1 MASVAFKLARSFYF
15 STLAGAIAGP
25 GTQDLRERLRT
36 PLGGGVLETATA
48 WYHSKAIKSA
58 ASGYQKEETCMR
70 LISQGICGATLALVA
85 GSAAA
90 ADSTVTWYG
99 VADTFIQYLD
109 NGGNHSFS
117 ERSGGATGSQ
127 FGLKGNE
134 DLGGGLAAQFDVET
148 GFNINN
154 GTLFADT
161 TSLFYRQAWVG
172 LNHSTYGS
180 LSMGRQ
186 YEPSFRVVYP
196 ADPFRANE
204 VLSPFSAAVLT
215 VDKKTLST
223 QYDSGRAS
231 NSILY
236 QSPNMGGLQLY
247 GMYAF
252 ASTVTQPVPA
262 TTGNM
267 LNLGA
272 SYTGYGLYAGL
283 AYVNQH
289 PGQGTIAGLPT
300 ALSLLGTEHFI
311 GALAYRVGI
320 VNFQFNYSYNRAQDP
335 SARSL
340 AAVLGTAHSLSI
352 AELGATIQ
360 ATAADTIEIA
370 GIQRNVRGAHD
381 NAPGIQ
387 IGADHA
393 ISKRTSFYVRAG
405 YIKNN
410 GSATVSWPGV
420 TVSEPGTKQVL
431 ATVGMTHRF

>member
-1 MASVAFKLARSFYF
+1 MN
-15 STLAGAIAGP
+15 
-25 GTQDLRERLRT
+25 
-36 PLGGGVLETATA
+36 
-48 WYHSKAIKSA
+48 
-58 ASGYQKEETCMR
+58 EETGMR
-70 LISQGICGATLALVA
+70 LISQGICGATLVLAA

-90 ADSTVTWYG
+90 QSSVTLYG
-99 VADTFIQYLD
+99 VTDTFVQYLD
-109 NGGNHSFS
+109 NGGAHSYS

-127 FGLKGNE
+127 FGLMGKE
-134 DLGGGLAAQFDVET
+134 DLGGGLSAQFDVET

-154 GTLFADT
+154 GSLFADT

-172 LNHSTYGS
+172 LNDSKYGS
-180 LSMGRQ
+180 ITMGRQ
-186 YEPSFRVVYP
+186 YEPSFRVVYQ

-204 VLSPFSAAVLT
+204 VLSPFSAAVLA
-215 VDKKTLST
+215 VDRKTLST

-236 QSPNMGGLQLY
+236 TSPDISGLKFY

-252 ASTVTQPVPA
+252 SATVTQPVPA

-272 SYTGYGLYAGL
+272 TYTGYGFYAGL
-283 AYVNQH
+283 SYVNQH
-289 PGQGTIAGLPT
+289 SGEETIAGLPGPLT
-300 ALSLLGTEHFI
+300 LLGTEHFI

-335 SARSL
+335 AHGSL
-340 AAVLGTAHSLSI
+340 AALLGTGHSLSI

-370 GIQRNVRGAHD
+370 AIQRNVRGAHD
-381 NAPGIQ
+381 NTPGIQ
-387 IGADHA
+387 IGADHSV
-393 ISKRTSFYVRAG
+393 SKRTAFYVRAG
-405 YIKNN
+405 YLKNN
-410 GSATVSWPGV
+410 GTATVSWPGV
-420 TVSEPGTKQVL
+420 TVSEPGTKQIL

>member
-1 MASVAFKLARSFYF
+1 
-15 STLAGAIAGP
+15 
-25 GTQDLRERLRT
+25 
-36 PLGGGVLETATA
+36 
-48 WYHSKAIKSA
+48 
-58 ASGYQKEETCMR
+58 MR
-70 LISQGICGATLALVA
+70 LISQGICGATLVLAA

-90 ADSTVTWYG
+90 ADSSVTLYG
-99 VADTFIQYLD
+99 VADTFVQYLD

-161 TSLFYRQAWVG
+161 STLFYRQAWVG

-236 QSPNMGGLQLY
+236 QSPNLGGLQLY

-252 ASTVTQPVPA
+252 AATVTQPVPA

-272 SYTGYGLYAGL
+272 SYSGYGLYAGV

-289 PGQGTIAGLPT
+289 PGQETIAGLPT

-320 VNFQFNYSYNRAQDP
+320 VNFQFNYSYQRAQDP

-370 GIQRNVRGAHD
+370 GVQRSVRGAHD

-387 IGADHA
+387 IGADHS

-410 GSATVSWPGV
+410 GSATVSWPGD
-420 TVSEPGTKQVL
+420 TVSEPDTKQVL

>member
-1 MASVAFKLARSFYF
+1 
-15 STLAGAIAGP
+15 
-25 GTQDLRERLRT
+25 
-36 PLGGGVLETATA
+36 
-48 WYHSKAIKSA
+48 
-58 ASGYQKEETCMR
+58 MR
-70 LISQGICGATLALVA
+70 LISQGICGATLVLAA

-90 ADSTVTWYG
+90 ADSSVTLYG

-109 NGGNHSFS
+109 NGGNHSYS

-134 DLGGGLAAQFDVET
+134 DLGGGLKAQFDVET

-154 GTLFADT
+154 GTLVRRYHGAVLSAGMGWPEPFDVRLADH
-161 TSLFYRQAWVG
+161 G
-172 LNHSTYGS
+172 
-180 LSMGRQ
+180 
-186 YEPSFRVVYP
+186 PSVRAELPRGVS

-204 VLSPFSAAVLT
+204 VLSPFSAAVLA
-215 VDKKTLST
+215 VDRNTLST

-252 ASTVTQPVPA
+252 AATVTQPVPA

-272 SYTGYGLYAGL
+272 TYTGYGLYAGL

-289 PGQGTIAGLPT
+289 PGQETIAGLPT

-340 AAVLGTAHSLSI
+340 AALLGTAHSLSI

-381 NAPGIQ
+381 NTPGIE

-393 ISKRTSFYVRAG
+393 ISKRTSFYIRAG
-405 YIKNN
+405 YMKNN

-431 ATVGMTHRF
+431 RRWG

>member
-1 MASVAFKLARSFYF
+1 
-15 STLAGAIAGP
+15 
-25 GTQDLRERLRT
+25 
-36 PLGGGVLETATA
+36 
-48 WYHSKAIKSA
+48 
-58 ASGYQKEETCMR
+58 
-70 LISQGICGATLALVA
+70 
-85 GSAAA
+85 
-90 ADSTVTWYG
+90 
-99 VADTFIQYLD
+99 
-109 NGGNHSFS
+109 
-117 ERSGGATGSQ
+117 
-127 FGLKGNE
+127 
-134 DLGGGLAAQFDVET
+134 
-148 GFNINN
+148 
-154 GTLFADT
+154 
-161 TSLFYRQAWVG
+161 
-172 LNHSTYGS
+172 
-180 LSMGRQ
+180 
-186 YEPSFRVVYP
+186 VYP
-196 ADPFRANE
+196 TDPYRANE
-204 VLSPFSAAVLT
+204 VLSPFSAAVLA

-236 QSPNMGGLQLY
+236 QSPNLGGLQLY

-252 ASTVTQPVPA
+252 AATVTQPVPA

-272 SYTGYGLYAGL
+272 SYSGYGLYAGV

-289 PGQGTIAGLPT
+289 PGQETIAGLPT

-320 VNFQFNYSYNRAQDP
+320 VNFQFNYSYQRAQDP

-370 GIQRNVRGAHD
+370 GVQRSVRGAHD

-387 IGADHA
+387 IGADHS

-410 GSATVSWPGV
+410 GSATVSWPGD
-420 TVSEPGTKQVL
+420 TVSEPDTKQVL

>member
-1 MASVAFKLARSFYF
+1 
-15 STLAGAIAGP
+15 
-25 GTQDLRERLRT
+25 
-36 PLGGGVLETATA
+36 
-48 WYHSKAIKSA
+48 
-58 ASGYQKEETCMR
+58 MR
-70 LISQGICGATLALVA
+70 LISQSICGATLALAA
-85 GSAAA
+85 GGAAA
-90 ADSTVTWYG
+90 ADSSVTLYG
-99 VADTFIQYLD
+99 VADTFVQYLD
-109 NGGNHSFS
+109 NGGNHSYS

-134 DLGGGLAAQFDVET
+134 DLGGGLSAQFDVET

-172 LNHSTYGS
+172 LSHSSYGS
-180 LSMGRQ
+180 LTLGRQ

-196 ADPFRANE
+196 TDPYRANE
-204 VLSPFSAAVLT
+204 VLSPFSADVLAV
-215 VDKKTLST
+215 DRNTLST

-231 NSILY
+231 NSIMY
-236 QSPNMGGLQLY
+236 QSPNLGGLQLY

-272 SYTGYGLYAGL
+272 TYTGYGLYAGL
-283 AYVNQH
+283 AYVYQH
-289 PGQGTIAGLPT
+289 PGQETIAGLPGP
-300 ALSLLGTEHFI
+300 LSLLGTEHFI
-311 GALAYRVGI
+311 GALAYRLGI
-320 VNFQFNYSYNRAQDP
+320 VNFQFNYSYQRAQDP
-335 SARSL
+335 SAHSL
-340 AAVLGTAHSLSI
+340 AAVLGTAHSLST

-360 ATAADTIEIA
+360 ATAVDTIEIA
-370 GIQRNVRGAHD
+370 AVQRSVRGAHD
-381 NAPGIQ
+381 NAPGFQ
-387 IGADHA
+387 IGADHSL
-393 ISKRTSFYVRAG
+393 SKRTSLYVRAG

>member
-1 MASVAFKLARSFYF
+1 
-15 STLAGAIAGP
+15 
-25 GTQDLRERLRT
+25 
-36 PLGGGVLETATA
+36 
-48 WYHSKAIKSA
+48 
-58 ASGYQKEETCMR
+58 MR
-70 LISQGICGATLALVA
+70 LISQGICGATLVLAA

-90 ADSTVTWYG
+90 ADSSVTLYG
-99 VADTFIQYLD
+99 VADTFVQYLD

-117 ERSGGATGSQ
+117 ERSGGATGSL
-127 FGLKGNE
+127 FGLKGDE
-134 DLGGGLAAQFDVET
+134 DLGGGLTAQFDVET

-154 GTLFADT
+154 GSLFADT
-161 TSLFYRQAWVG
+161 NALFYRQAWVG
-172 LNHSTYGS
+172 LNDSKYGS
-180 LSMGRQ
+180 LTMGRQ

-196 ADPFRANE
+196 TDPYRANE

-215 VDKKTLST
+215 VDRKTLST
-223 QYDSGRAS
+223 QF
-231 NSILY
+231 
-236 QSPNMGGLQLY
+236 Y

-252 ASTVTQPVPA
+252 AATVTQPVPA

-289 PGQGTIAGLPT
+289 PGQETIAGLPT

-320 VNFQFNYSYNRAQDP
+320 VNFQFNYSYQRAQDP

-340 AAVLGTAHSLSI
+340 AALLGTAHPLSI

-360 ATAADTIEIA
+360 ATSANTIEIA
-370 GIQRNVRGAHD
+370 GIQRSVRGAHD

-410 GSATVSWPGV
+410 GSATVSWPGD
-420 TVSEPGTKQVL
+420 TVSEPGTKQIL